1 LENDR
6 FTLMKLRQVIATG
19 LVGAILFN
27 QTLLASRRDGDFWAE
42 RRRERQRR
50 VHSSD
55 VGLLARVPV
64 SGGGEPLPFT
74 ATIPVAEKIPFS
86 SVSPG
91 AAVRSLSP
99 RVSESYKEILSA
111 LPQTHV
117 SIRKLT
123 LPPNG
128 APRGVVYF
136 IQDVHKNR
144 EAQNNIARTISNLI
158 HSPSSSSPVAL
169 LGLEGAF
176 APYDLSYLRSF
187 PDPVAAQVAAEELLF
202 RHEISGPI
210 YSVLTTTSPIPSV
223 VGVDD
228 PDHYNANVEAYRR
241 SLPHREEQKAWALS
255 QRTELEILKASQF
268 NGDLLEYD
276 RHVQAYQRGELSLSH
291 YIKTYAED
299 KRAPLGGS
307 LKRFLE
313 ALRLEESLDFKKV
326 ETERGLLLESL
337 AKTLD
342 HARVEALVAHS
353 VVYRSGELSYGD
365 FYRWLQTLCDEAG
378 IRLSNFPAMEGY
390 VLTAE
395 GIDAESLFQEMNR
408 REQDLRVDHGG
419 AYFGSIRE
427 LTRYDRAQA
436 FGL

>member
-1 LENDR
+1 MR
-6 FTLMKLRQVIATG
+6 LRQVIATV
-19 LVGAILFN
+19 LVGAILFD
-27 QTLLASRRDGDFWAE
+27 QTLLASGGDGEFWAE

-50 VHSSD
+50 VHPSN
-55 VGLLARVPV
+55 VGLLASAPVP
-64 SGGGEPLPFT
+64 GGGAPLSLT
-74 ATIPVAEKIPFS
+74 STIPVAAKIPFS
-86 SVSPG
+86 SVSHG

-99 RVSESYKEILSA
+99 RVSEPYKEIFSA
-111 LPQTHV
+111 LPQANMT
-117 SIRKLT
+117 IRKLT
-123 LPPNG
+123 LPSNG
-128 APRGVVYF
+128 APRGVVYY

-144 EAQNNIARTISNLI
+144 EAQTNIALTLSSLI
-158 HSPSSSSPVAL
+158 HSPSLSSPVIL

-255 QRTELEILKASQF
+255 QRTELETQKASLF
-268 NGDLLEYD
+268 NGDLLDYD

-353 VVYRSGELSYGD
+353 VAYRSGELSYGD
-365 FYRWLQTLCDEAG
+365 FYRWL
-378 IRLSNFPAMEGY
+378 RLFLTKRVFDLSDFPAMESYVRY
-390 VLTAE
+390 VLAAE
-395 GIDAESLFQEMNR
+395 GHR
-408 REQDLRVDHGG
+408 RRIALPGV
-419 AYFGSIRE
+419 
-427 LTRYDRAQA
+427 
-436 FGL
+436 